1 MNPTAQTSPPLNVED
16 LLVEIAEVVNATLDL
31 DTLLKRT
38 AEQVRRVI
46 DYEIFSI
53 LLLNEKTQELRI
65 RFAIGHPPEVAERIR
80 IKMGE
85 GVTGLAAQQ
94 REALLVNDV
103 TKSSLYIKDMADV
116 RSELAVPLIIKN
128 RVIGVIDIEA
138 REAGYFTEEHKRFLT
153 LVASRVAVA
162 IENARLYT
170 RLSRQAKQLT
180 VLNEIS
186 RELTSILNLDA
197 LLQRIAELLT
207 RGIDYQMF
215 SVLLLDST
223 KTKPEHRFSVRIR
236 QNVQI
241 KNIVPVGHGLV
252 GYAVQHKTAV
262 AVPDVSKDPRYI
274 ELNPETRSE
283 MAVPLIYKDEAIG
296 VLDLEHTRRGYFT
309 DDHRK
314 TLSTLAAQVAI
325 AIENARLYE
334 RLAKEEQRLEQDLAT
349 ARELQFG
356 LLPCAAPVLAG
367 VELAARYVPALAIGG
382 DMYDFISYMGG
393 RTALAIADVSGK
405 GVRAALYAAL
415 VSGLLR
421 SSAPGE
427 PDAAEMLSLLNAA
440 LIERRIEAQFVAML
454 YTIWDENDR
463 TLQVA
468 NSGMPRPI
476 LCKNGVVEIVQ
487 ATGLPLGFFDDA
499 EYEEFLLPLAPGD
512 VCVLLSDGIVDAANY
527 AGETM
532 GRSRVEK
539 LVAESCRSSA
549 EEILEVIYQAVNQH
563 ADGVATFDDQTVMVI
578 KAKDLAPPPKKK
590 TKNTKD
596 A

>member
-1 MNPTAQTSPPLNVED
+1 MNPTAQISPPLNVED

-138 REAGYFTEEHKRFLT
+138 RQAGYFTEEHKRFLT

-207 RGIDYQMF
+207 RVIDYQMF

-223 KTKPEHRFSVRIR
+223 KTKLEHRFSVRFR

-241 KNIVPVGHGLV
+241 KNIVPVGSGLV
-252 GYAVQHKTAV
+252 GYAVEHKTAV
-262 AVPDVSKDPRYI
+262 VVPDVSKDPRYI

-309 DDHRK
+309 DDHRR
-314 TLSTLAAQVAI
+314 TITTLAAQIAI

-334 RLAKEEQRLEQDLAT
+334 QIARQEQRLEREMT
-349 ARELQFG
+349 MARELQFRM
-356 LLPCAAPVLAG
+356 LPQETPILKGA
-367 VELAARYVPALAIGG
+367 ELAARYNPARAIGG
-382 DMYDFISYMGG
+382 DIYEFVPYTGG
-393 RTALAIADVSGK
+393 RMAVAIGDVSGK
-405 GVRAALYAAL
+405 GAPAALYAAL
-415 VSGLLR
+415 VGGILR
-421 SSAPGE
+421 SSAAGE
-427 PDAAEMLSLLNAA
+427 PSAAEMLALVNTS
-440 LIERRIEAQFVAML
+440 LIERPIDAQFVSMIYA
-454 YTIWDENDR
+454 IWDDDER
-463 TLQVA
+463 TLQVS
-468 NSGMPRPI
+468 NSGLPRPI
-476 LCKNGVVEIVQ
+476 LCHGGKPEVVE
-487 ATGLPLGFFDDA
+487 ATGLPLGFFETA
-499 EYEEFLLPLAPGD
+499 EYEEFWLAMEPGD
-512 VCVLLSDGIVDAANY
+512 ICVLFSDGIVDARNQN
-527 AGETM
+527 GDGF
-532 GRSRVEK
+532 GRHRVEEI
-539 LVAESCRSSA
+539 VASSCGGSA
-549 EEILEVIYQAVNQH
+549 GDILDAIFNAVIEH
-563 ADGVATFDDQTVMVI
+563 SEGVPTFDDQTVVI
-578 KAKDLAPPPKKK
+578 LKVKERRSGSKSAAKADR
-590 TKNTKD
+590 
-596 A
+596 

>member
-138 REAGYFTEEHKRFLT
+138 RQAGYFTEEHKRFLT

-207 RGIDYQMF
+207 RVIDYQMF

-223 KTKPEHRFSVRIR
+223 KTKLEHRFSVRFR

-241 KNIVPVGHGLV
+241 KNIVPVGSGLV
-252 GYAVQHKTAV
+252 GYAV
-262 AVPDVSKDPRYI
+262 
-274 ELNPETRSE
+274 
-283 MAVPLIYKDEAIG
+283 
-296 VLDLEHTRRGYFT
+296 
-309 DDHRK
+309 
-314 TLSTLAAQVAI
+314 
-325 AIENARLYE
+325 
-334 RLAKEEQRLEQDLAT
+334 
-349 ARELQFG
+349 
-356 LLPCAAPVLAG
+356 
-367 VELAARYVPALAIGG
+367 
-382 DMYDFISYMGG
+382 
-393 RTALAIADVSGK
+393 
-405 GVRAALYAAL
+405 
-415 VSGLLR
+415 
-421 SSAPGE
+421 
-427 PDAAEMLSLLNAA
+427 
-440 LIERRIEAQFVAML
+440 
-454 YTIWDENDR
+454 
-463 TLQVA
+463 
-468 NSGMPRPI
+468 
-476 LCKNGVVEIVQ
+476 
-487 ATGLPLGFFDDA
+487 
-499 EYEEFLLPLAPGD
+499 
-512 VCVLLSDGIVDAANY
+512 
-527 AGETM
+527 
-532 GRSRVEK
+532 
-539 LVAESCRSSA
+539 
-549 EEILEVIYQAVNQH
+549 
-563 ADGVATFDDQTVMVI
+563 
-578 KAKDLAPPPKKK
+578 
-590 TKNTKD
+590 
-596 A
+596 

>member
-138 REAGYFTEEHKRFLT
+138 REAGYFTEEHKRFLPW
-153 LVASRVAVA
+153 VASRVAVA

-207 RGIDYQMF
+207 RVIDYQMF

-223 KTKPEHRFSVRIR
+223 KTKLEHRFSVRFR

-241 KNIVPVGHGLV
+241 KNIVPVGSGLV
-252 GYAVQHKTAV
+252 GYAVEHKTAV
-262 AVPDVSKDPRYI
+262 VVPDVSKDPRYI

-309 DDHRK
+309 DDHRR
-314 TLSTLAAQVAI
+314 TITTLAAQIAI

-334 RLAKEEQRLEQDLAT
+334 QIARQEQRLEREMT
-349 ARELQFG
+349 MARELQFRM
-356 LLPCAAPVLAG
+356 LPQETPILKGA
-367 VELAARYVPALAIGG
+367 ELAARYNPARAIGG
-382 DMYDFISYMGG
+382 DIYEFVPYTGG
-393 RTALAIADVSGK
+393 RMAVAIGDVGGK
-405 GVRAALYAAL
+405 GAPAALYAAL
-415 VSGLLR
+415 SGGILR
-421 SSAPGE
+421 SSAAGE
-427 PDAAEMLSLLNAA
+427 PSAAEMLALVNTS
-440 LIERRIEAQFVAML
+440 LIERPIDAQFVSMIYA
-454 YTIWDENDR
+454 IWDDDER
-463 TLQVA
+463 TLQVS
-468 NSGMPRPI
+468 NSGLPRPI
-476 LCKNGVVEIVQ
+476 LCHGGKPEVVE
-487 ATGLPLGFFDDA
+487 ATGLPLGFFETA
-499 EYEEFLLPLAPGD
+499 EYEEFWLAMEPGD
-512 VCVLLSDGIVDAANY
+512 ICVLFSDGIVDARNQN
-527 AGETM
+527 GDGF
-532 GRSRVEK
+532 GRHRVEEI
-539 LVAESCRSSA
+539 VASSCGGSA
-549 EEILEVIYQAVNQH
+549 GDILDAIFNAVIEH
-563 ADGVATFDDQTVMVI
+563 SEGVPTFDDQTVVI
-578 KAKDLAPPPKKK
+578 LKVKERRSGSKSAAKADR
-590 TKNTKD
+590 
-596 A
+596 